1 MHTCSCPLLYIYIIV
16 INKDFCIS
24 ITDNTPVYM
33 LYLIVCFYSILVA
46 DKYNSQT
53 HF

>member
-16 INKDFCIS
+16 VYKDFHIS
-24 ITDNTPVYM
+24 IIDNTSVYM
-33 LYLIVCFYSILVA
+33 LYLIVCFCSILVA